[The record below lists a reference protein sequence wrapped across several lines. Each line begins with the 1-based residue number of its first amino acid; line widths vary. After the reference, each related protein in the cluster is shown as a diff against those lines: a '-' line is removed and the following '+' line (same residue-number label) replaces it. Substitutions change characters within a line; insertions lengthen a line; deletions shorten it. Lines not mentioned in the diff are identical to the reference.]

1 MSSSPSPLRS
11 ARGSR
16 LALLVVGLCWL
27 AVLFDGLDMF
37 IYGSVLPHLL
47 ETRTFGLTA
56 DQAGDL
62 GSYATFGML
71 VGALVAGTIADRI
84 GRKKLMVSCVTLF
97 SLASGVCA
105 LADSVTVFGLGRT
118 LAGVGLGGLLPTA
131 ISMVSDYAPRGRGA
145 IVIGLLMTAHHA
157 GGILSAYVAKWL
169 IDPVGWR
176 AAFWVCVLPLLFA
189 PVLAKVL
196 PESLSFLVAKG
207 RGEEAEALAE
217 RYDVEVPAVR
227 TGGAGDRWTNLANL
241 FRGNE
246 WIQTLLYWVASFGG
260 LLLVYGVA
268 TWLPTLMRAEGYA
281 LGSALSFVVVF
292 NLGGIVGMLVA
303 GRAADRFGA
312 PRISALWFALTAAGV
327 FMLSIHMDM
336 TVTMIVVFFTGV
348 FLNSAQ
354 TMIYATVSIRS
365 DADNRATAVGWTSGM
380 GRFGAVFGPW
390 LGGRLL
396 ASGNGDWGFTAFAVA
411 GVSSMVF
418 IGIAALRSSR
428 QRATCSE
435 RELVAAHRPERPP
448 RGPGRTPAT
457 ARTGSRRSA

>member
-1 MSSSPSPLRS
+1 MSPLAPS

-16 LALLVVGLCWL
+16 LAFLVVGLCWL

-47 ETRTFGLTA
+47 ETKTFGLTP

-71 VGALVAGTIADRI
+71 VGALTAGTVADRI
-84 GRKKLMVSCVTLF
+84 GRKKLMVSCVVLF

-105 LADSVTVFGLGRT
+105 IADSVAVFGLGRT

-169 IDPVGWR
+169 IEPAGWR

-189 PVLAKVL
+189 PVLAKFL

-207 RGEEAEALAE
+207 RTEEARALAV
-217 RYDVEVPAVR
+217 RYDVELPAAKSEKA
-227 TGGAGDRWTNLANL
+227 GAADRWANLMGL
-241 FRGNE
+241 FRGGE
-246 WIQTLLYWVASFGG
+246 WIQTLLYWCASFGG

-268 TWLPTLMRAEGYA
+268 TWLPTLMRAEGYE
-281 LGSALSFVVVF
+281 LGSALTFVVVF

-312 PRISALWFALTAAGV
+312 PRISAIWFALTAAGV
-327 FMLSIHMDM
+327 FLLSVHMPLAVTM
-336 TVTMIVVFFTGV
+336 TVVFLTGV

-365 DADNRATAVGWTSGM
+365 NPENRATAVGWTSGM

-390 LGGRLL
+390 LGGQLL
-396 ASGNGDWGFTAFAVA
+396 AANNGDWGFTAFALA
-411 GVSSMVF
+411 GLSSMVF
-418 IGIAALRSSR
+418 IGIAALRSGRKTPADSAP
-428 QRATCSE
+428 QE
-435 RELVAAHRPERPP
+435 ELVATH
-448 RGPGRTPAT
+448 
-457 ARTGSRRSA
+457 

>member
-1 MSSSPSPLRS
+1 MSSSPSPLLS
-11 ARGSR
+11 ARGSG

-71 VGALVAGTIADRI
+71 VGALVAGTIADRV
-84 GRKKLMVSCVTLF
+84 GRKKLMVCCVILF

-105 LADSVTVFGLGRT
+105 LAGSVEVFGLGRT
-118 LAGVGLGGLLPTA
+118 LAGIGLGGLLPTA

-145 IVIGLLMTAHHA
+145 LVIGLLMTAHHA

-189 PVLAKVL
+189 PVLEKFL

-207 RGEEAEALAE
+207 RGEEARALAE
-217 RYDVEVPAVR
+217 RYDVEVPAAKA
-227 TGGAGDRWTNLANL
+227 GGAGDRWANLAKL
-241 FRGNE
+241 FRGDE

-268 TWLPTLMRAEGYA
+268 TWLPTLMRAEGYE

-327 FMLSIHMDM
+327 FLLSVHMPM
-336 TVTMIVVFFTGV
+336 TVTMIVVFLTGV

-365 DADNRATAVGWTSGM
+365 HPDHRATAVGWTSGM

-390 LGGRLL
+390 LGGQLL
-396 ASGNGDWGFTAFAVA
+396 ASGNGDLGFTAFALA
-411 GVSSMVF
+411 GLSSMVF
-418 IGIAALRSSR
+418 IGLAALRSAR
-428 QRATCSE
+428 QVPVDSE
-435 RELVAAHRPERPP
+435 QELVAAH
-448 RGPGRTPAT
+448 
-457 ARTGSRRSA
+457 

>member
-1 MSSSPSPLRS
+1 MSSSTSPLRS

-71 VGALVAGTIADRI
+71 VGALAAGTIADRI

-145 IVIGLLMTAHHA
+145 LVIGLLMTAHHA

-207 RGEEAEALAE
+207 SGEEAGALAE
-217 RYDVEVPAVR
+217 RYDVEMPAAR

-246 WIQTLLYWVASFGG
+246 WIQTLLYWAASFGG

-268 TWLPTLMRAEGYA
+268 TWLPTLMRAEGYE

-303 GRAADRFGA
+303 GRAADSFGA

-327 FMLSIHMDM
+327 FLLSIHMAM

-390 LGGRLL
+390 LGGQLL
-396 ASGNGDWGFTAFAVA
+396 ASGNGDRGFTAFAIA

-418 IGIAALRSSR
+418 IGIAALRSA
-428 QRATCSE
+428 QQTATGSE
-435 RELVAAHRPERPP
+435 RELVAAR
-448 RGPGRTPAT
+448 
-457 ARTGSRRSA
+457 

>member
-1 MSSSPSPLRS
+1 MSSSPSPALS

-47 ETRTFGLTA
+47 ETKTFGLTA

-71 VGALVAGTIADRI
+71 IGALTAGTVADRV
-84 GRKKLMVSCVTLF
+84 GRKKLMVACVTLF

-105 LADSVTVFGLGRT
+105 MAGSVEVFGLGRT
-118 LAGVGLGGLLPTA
+118 LAGIGLGGLLPTA

-145 IVIGLLMTAHHA
+145 LVIGLLMTAHHA

-189 PVLAKVL
+189 PVLARFL

-207 RGEEAEALAE
+207 RTEEARALAE
-217 RYDVEVPAVR
+217 RYDVALPAAK
-227 TGGAGDRWTNLANL
+227 GGKQAAAERWNSLLNL
-241 FRGNE
+241 FRGGE
-246 WIQTLLYWVASFGG
+246 WIQTLLYWLASFGG

-268 TWLPTLMRAEGYA
+268 TWLPTLMRGEGYELANA
-281 LGSALSFVVVF
+281 LTFVVVF

-327 FMLSIHMDM
+327 FLLSVHMPM
-336 TVTMIVVFFTGV
+336 GVTMAVVFLTGV

-354 TMIYATVSIRS
+354 TMIYATVSIAS
-365 DADNRATAVGWTSGM
+365 TPDSRATAVGWTSGM

-390 LGGRLL
+390 LGGQLL
-396 ASGNGDWGFTAFAVA
+396 AAGNGQFGFTAFAIA
-411 GVSSMVF
+411 GLSSMVF
-418 IGIAALRSSR
+418 IGIAALRGSR
-428 QRATCSE
+428 PAARSGADQ
-435 RELVAAHRPERPP
+435 ELV
-448 RGPGRTPAT
+448 G
-457 ARTGSRRSA
+457 AR

>member
-1 MSSSPSPLRS
+1 MSSSPSPLS

-71 VGALVAGTIADRI
+71 VGALTAGTIADRV
-84 GRKKLMVSCVTLF
+84 GRKKLMIACVTLF
-97 SLASGVCA
+97 SLASGLCA
-105 LADSVTVFGLGRT
+105 ISESVAVFGLGRT

-145 IVIGLLMTAHHA
+145 LVIGLLMTAHHA

-189 PVLAKVL
+189 PVLAKFL
-196 PESLSFLVAKG
+196 PESLSFLIAKG
-207 RGEEAEALAE
+207 RTEEARALAG
-217 RYDVEVPAVR
+217 RYDVEVPAAR
-227 TGGAGDRWTNLANL
+227 TGGAGDRWANLANL
-241 FRGNE
+241 FRGDE

-312 PRISALWFALTAAGV
+312 PRIAAIWFALTAAGV
-327 FMLSIHMDM
+327 FLLSVHMSA
-336 TVTMIVVFFTGV
+336 TVTMIVVFLTGV

-365 DADNRATAVGWTSGM
+365 NADDRATAVGWTSGM

-390 LGGRLL
+390 LGGQLL
-396 ASGNGDWGFTAFAVA
+396 ASGNGDWGFTAFAIA
-411 GVSSMVF
+411 GLSSMVF
-418 IGIAALRSSR
+418 IGIAALRGSR
-428 QRATCSE
+428 QPTADTE
-435 RELVAAHRPERPP
+435 HELVAAH
-448 RGPGRTPAT
+448 
-457 ARTGSRRSA
+457 

>member
-1 MSSSPSPLRS
+1 MSSSPSPLS

-71 VGALVAGTIADRI
+71 VGALAAGTIADRI
-84 GRKKLMVSCVTLF
+84 GRKRLMVSCVVLF

-105 LADSVTVFGLGRT
+105 LADGVAVFGLGRT

-145 IVIGLLMTAHHA
+145 LVIGLLMTAHHA

-189 PVLAKVL
+189 PVLAKLL

-207 RGEEAEALAE
+207 RGEEARALAE
-217 RYDVEVPAVR
+217 RYDVEVPAVK
-227 TGGAGDRWTNLANL
+227 TGGAGERWTSLANL
-241 FRGNE
+241 FRGDE

-268 TWLPTLMRAEGYA
+268 TWLPTLMRAEGYE

-327 FMLSIHMDM
+327 FLLSVHMPM
-336 TVTMIVVFFTGV
+336 TVTMIVVFLTGV

-390 LGGRLL
+390 LGGQLL
-396 ASGNGDWGFTAFAVA
+396 ASGNGDWGFTAFAIA
-411 GVSSMVF
+411 GLSSMVF

-428 QRATCSE
+428 RTPTGSE
-435 RELVAAHRPERPP
+435 QQLVAVH
-448 RGPGRTPAT
+448 
-457 ARTGSRRSA
+457 

>member
-11 ARGSR
+11 ARGGR
-16 LALLVVGLCWL
+16 PALLVVGLCWL

-71 VGALVAGTIADRI
+71 VGALAAGTIADRI
-84 GRKKLMVSCVTLF
+84 GRKRLMVACVTLF
-97 SLASGVCA
+97 SLASGLCA
-105 LADSVTVFGLGRT
+105 VSESVAVFGLGRT

-131 ISMVSDYAPRGRGA
+131 ISMVSDYAPRGRSA
-145 IVIGLLMTAHHA
+145 LVIGLLMTAHHA

-189 PVLAKVL
+189 PVLVKLL

-207 RGEEAEALAE
+207 RGEEARALAE
-217 RYDVEVPAVR
+217 RHGVEVPVAR
-227 TGGAGDRWTNLANL
+227 TGGAADRWTNLANL

-268 TWLPTLMRAEGYA
+268 TWLPTLMRAEGYE

-312 PRISALWFALTAAGV
+312 PRISALWFGLTAAGV
-327 FMLSIHMDM
+327 FLLSVHMSM
-336 TVTMIVVFFTGV
+336 TVTMIVVFLTGV

-390 LGGRLL
+390 LGGQLL
-396 ASGNGDWGFTAFAVA
+396 ASGKGDWGFTAFAVA
-411 GVSSMVF
+411 GLSSMVF
-418 IGIAALRSSR
+418 IGIAALRGSR
-428 QRATCSE
+428 QTPTAGE
-435 RELVAAHRPERPP
+435 RELVGAH
-448 RGPGRTPAT
+448 
-457 ARTGSRRSA
+457 

>member
-1 MSSSPSPLRS
+1 MSSSPAPTPVA

-16 LALLVVGLCWL
+16 LAFLVVGLCWL

-47 ETRTFGLTA
+47 ATGTFGLTP

-71 VGALVAGTIADRI
+71 VGALAAGTVADRI
-84 GRKKLMVSCVTLF
+84 GRKKLMVACVTVF
-97 SLASGVCA
+97 SLASGLCA
-105 LADSVTVFGLGRT
+105 IADGVAVFGLGRT

-189 PVLAKVL
+189 PVLAKLL
-196 PESLSFLVAKG
+196 PESLSFLLAKG
-207 RGEEAEALAE
+207 RTDEARALAA
-217 RYDVEVPAVR
+217 RYDVELPAAR
-227 TGGAGDRWTNLANL
+227 TGKPGAADRWTNLLTL
-241 FRGNE
+241 FRGGE
-246 WIQTLLYWVASFGG
+246 WIQTLLYWLASFGG

-268 TWLPTLMRAEGYA
+268 TWLPTLMRAEGYE

-312 PRISALWFALTAAGV
+312 PRISAVWFALTAAGV
-327 FMLSIHMDM
+327 FLLSVHMPM
-336 TVTMIVVFFTGV
+336 TVTMIVVFLTGV

-365 DADNRATAVGWTSGM
+365 TAAHRATAVGWTSGM

-390 LGGRLL
+390 LGGQLL
-396 ASGNGDWGFTAFAVA
+396 AADRGDWGFTAFALA

-418 IGIAALRSSR
+418 IGIASLRTPKT
-428 QRATCSE
+428 AGHDSE
-435 RELVAAHRPERPP
+435 PQELVTAH
-448 RGPGRTPAT
+448 
-457 ARTGSRRSA
+457 